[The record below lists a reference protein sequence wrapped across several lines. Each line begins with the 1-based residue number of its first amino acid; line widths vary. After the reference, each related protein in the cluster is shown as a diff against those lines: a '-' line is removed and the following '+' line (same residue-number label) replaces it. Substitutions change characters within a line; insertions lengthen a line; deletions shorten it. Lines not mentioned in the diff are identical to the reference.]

1 MTGMRSWISATSSF
15 ESVVMMA
22 NVRIHSPEAGSFQFS
37 QMPAMP
43 NGAPS
48 FIAHRVGLL
57 CLLALDRLPLKE
69 SVHRHNAAALAVCVA
84 ERRQIPARSR
94 TWSAFGRRSDH
105 CTNKGSGPTGAAA
118 PEHDP
123 SR

>member
-22 NVRIHSPEAGSFQFS
+22 NVRIHSLEAGSFQFS

-48 FIAHRVGLL
+48 F
-57 CLLALDRLPLKE
+57 LAQLRRGGWGSAVIDAGRLPG
-69 SVHRHNAAALAVCVA
+69 LA
-84 ERRQIPARSR
+84 Q
-94 TWSAFGRRSDH
+94 
-105 CTNKGSGPTGAAA
+105 GSGARREGGGGWTPGGRTRENRKFIQA
-118 PEHDP
+118 PSPEI
-123 SR
+123 